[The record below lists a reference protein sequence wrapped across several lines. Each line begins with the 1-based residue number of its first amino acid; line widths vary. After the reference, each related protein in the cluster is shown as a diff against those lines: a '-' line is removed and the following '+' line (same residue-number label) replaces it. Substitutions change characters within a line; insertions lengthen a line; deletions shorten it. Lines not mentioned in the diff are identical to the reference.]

1 MLAVAYNLDSSQWA
15 VIDAYT
21 RELEDKLVAT
31 IGAALGS
38 PRPGRLSFGRSDAG
52 FAKNR
57 RTLFSPNGPVDH
69 DMPVLRVDDSSGR
82 LRAVVFGYACHNTT
96 IGAEVCKL
104 SGDYA
109 GFCQA
114 ELRRNHPGAEALF
127 VAGCGA
133 DANPYPRGSE
143 ELARAHGSELSAAVD
158 KALSN
163 TLQPLSGP
171 LRASFERVNL
181 AFASAPSREELEHR
195 LEDRNPYIVRHA
207 RNMLAILDRDGKL
220 PADYP
225 YPIQVWQFG
234 KDLTWIAL
242 GGEVVVDYDLRLKKM
257 FGADRLWVSGY
268 SNDVMGYIPS
278 LRVLKEGGYEGSGAM
293 IYYVR
298 PGPWS
303 ERTLLF
309 EIDPVSRDHGA
320 VECEARL

>member
-1 MLAVAYNLDSSQWA
+1 
-15 VIDAYT
+15 
-21 RELEDKLVAT
+21 
-31 IGAALGS
+31 
-38 PRPGRLSFGRSDAG
+38 
-52 FAKNR
+52 
-57 RTLFSPNGPVDH
+57 
-69 DMPVLRVDDSSGR
+69 VDDAAGR

-96 IGAEVCKL
+96 IGAEVSKL

-114 ELRRNHPGAEALF
+114 ELRRSHPGVEALF

-143 ELARAHGSELSAAVD
+143 ELARAHGSELAAAVD
-158 KALSN
+158 KSLSD
-163 TLQPLSGP
+163 TLQPLRGP

-181 AFASAPSREELEHR
+181 AFAPAPSRDELERR
-195 LEDRNPYIVRHA
+195 LQDKNPYVVKHA
-207 RNMLAILDRDGKL
+207 REMLAILDRDGNL

-234 KDLTWIAL
+234 KNLTWIAL
-242 GGEVVVDYDLRLKKM
+242 GGEVVVDYDLRLKNM

-278 LRVLKEGGYEGSGAM
+278 LRVLKEGGYEGGGAM
-293 IYYVR
+293 MYYVR

-303 ERTLLF
+303 
-309 EIDPVSRDHGA
+309 DA
-320 VECEARL
+320 VEDTIIRATERLVETAQSGR